1 MGVHVQLSVHVNVCL
16 CAFFWLGGFLG
27 KYVIVWVFRGII
39 YKSIGNGAG
48 GWRLGK
54 MLWKLVINFRSHQ
67 RTFMEYILFILDWN
81 KMAVLMECFS
91 SIAML
96 WVCMRTNFLHTFNHK
111 ECMILIQ
118 PVACTWLILVCCVLR
133 HISDLIWALNPALM
147 NGKYMLSC
155 EHPCKPLSLQPY

>member
-1 MGVHVQLSVHVNVCL
+1 
-16 CAFFWLGGFLG
+16 
-27 KYVIVWVFRGII
+27 
-39 YKSIGNGAG
+39 
-48 GWRLGK
+48 
-54 MLWKLVINFRSHQ
+54 
-67 RTFMEYILFILDWN
+67 MEYILFILDWN

-133 HISDLIWALNPALM
+133 HISDLI
-147 NGKYMLSC
+147 
-155 EHPCKPLSLQPY
+155 